1 MKTIMTAIN
10 NYKLNEK
17 LKEENKFKIIGKDIQ
32 YKEAILEILEKNKN
46 IDIIIINEKIPGEIN
61 LLNLIKK
68 IQLINRKIK
77 IIIILENEN
86 IKKEKELN
94 KLDIYDIYYNN
105 KINLNELIKIIN
117 KKEINM
123 KQEIEELKK
132 IIAEKE
138 NIEKNNKI
146 KNKNKDKINIK
157 IIKNNLIERY
167 KIKNYN
173 TKIKR
178 NYKNNNKIL
187 TVSGGKKVGK
197 STIAIFLSLYLIRRN
212 KKVMLI
218 DFSIQKPN
226 LDSFIFIKKNIK
238 KLKIKE
244 NYINNKKNKIEK
256 DNNYKNKKDLIKYFK
271 KIEIKINKNLIL
283 FPIKY
288 LFIENKK
295 INTEKNINNMI
306 NNLFYIYKNK
316 FDYIIIDFDYENSDE
331 LSKIIF
337 GYSDQ
342 NLIVYEE
349 NLLGIKLL
357 QKILEKYKNKY
368 NIEKNKICIIK
379 NKAEKNNI
387 NKDLIKNILKIKSK
401 IIKINY
407 NKDYIKIKNKII
419 NINKIILNK
428 NINKNIK
435 KIVIKY

>member
-1 MKTIMTAIN
+1 MTAIN

-331 LSKIIF
+331 LSEIIF

-407 NKDYIKIKNKII
+407 NKDYMKIKNKII

-435 KIVIKY
+435 KNIKKIVIKY